1 MPSKHKVTLALP
13 WTDRD
18 GANHKQGTTLEVD
31 RATRNDLVFH
41 GLARDAEDTKA
52 AADGKVK

>member
-1 MPSKHKVTLALP
+1 MKVTLSLP

-18 GANHKQGTTLEVD
+18 GKEHKQGATVDVD
-31 RATRNDLVFH
+31 RATRYDLVFH